1 MESSGTELAEA
12 LRAVREGLA
21 AAQRD
26 GEGPS
31 LRFKVSDVTL
41 ELSIALR
48 HSASASGG
56 VKAFVVSA
64 DTRGERTKAE
74 TQKLTVNLQLDG
86 QTTTSSGMR
95 DAASIPCLAKCRW
108 AEDPSE
114 RILVD
119 NPSTRS
125 FIPSRTHPVRQH
137 NLSPARL
144 EMAHGDQ

>member
-26 GEGPS
+26 GEGSS

-41 ELSIALR
+41 ELSIELR

-74 TQKLTVNLQLDG
+74 TQKLTVNLQVDRPDDNLIGDEG
-86 QTTTSSGMR
+86 RGF
-95 DAASIPCLAKCRW
+95 
-108 AEDPSE
+108 DPLPGE
-114 RILVD
+114 VPL
-119 NPSTRS
+119 
-125 FIPSRTHPVRQH
+125 
-137 NLSPARL
+137 
-144 EMAHGDQ
+144 G